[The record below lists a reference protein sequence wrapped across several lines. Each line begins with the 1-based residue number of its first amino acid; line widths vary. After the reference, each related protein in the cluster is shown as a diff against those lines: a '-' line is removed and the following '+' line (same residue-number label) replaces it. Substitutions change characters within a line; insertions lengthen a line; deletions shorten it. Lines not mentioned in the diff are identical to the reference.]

1 MIDETP
7 RLTAVRLVINNAEAW
22 QPPPEPDPD
31 PDPPPWDE
39 PPPRPEDNQ
48 GSGDPPPPP
57 SAPLPDGL
65 PVVPLGLTGDQYHYL
80 DDNRQLRTLK
90 AEKHGHLNLRALFGR
105 HTHLLKA
112 HWPRK
117 KQNRDSGEWET
128 VGWKPE
134 ELADALMRACAAA
147 GIWSPFGR
155 VRGVGSW
162 AHDDGRLVLHC
173 GDQVLIGPA
182 ALPGDAAIAADQ
194 MMMQVLRPGVL
205 GRHVYPAAE
214 PQPRPWDQAVDAAP
228 AAALLARLRTWAW
241 KRPEL
246 DAHLMLCWIGA
257 GLLGGALDW
266 RPSAWVT
273 GDKSTGKSTLHQLI
287 ERLLGAHARVG
298 GVSVSAASIWQ
309 TLGYAC
315 LPVCVD
321 QLEADEDNRSA
332 KRVIELAR
340 DAASGGVIMR
350 GGADHNAVQFHARS
364 CFLFSSVL
372 IPPMRGAEKSRLA
385 ILELQ
390 PLPEGAP
397 APVLDL
403 AELGELG
410 RKLRRR
416 LLDQWPRFAQ
426 TFRVYRAALAAAG
439 HGGRSGDQFGTLL
452 ACGDLLLSD
461 AVPAESD
468 DGVQEWVA
476 ALAPTLLPELLG
488 QEADHAKCVDHLTS
502 WVQEVRGVMRPLA
515 SLIAEAAYRELDE
528 HPPPDPELLPHVIE
542 QQQKDRARAAAAVL
556 LPLGLKVVC
565 REGAWYLA
573 VANSHQGVARIFQQS
588 HWAGQSGATGVHVQA
603 LRRVPGAID
612 APANLRFG
620 AKAYRAVLV
629 PLDAVLGPEGG
640 G

>member
-1 MIDETP
+1 MTS
-7 RLTAVRLVINNAEAW
+7 AE
-22 QPPPEPDPD
+22 
-31 PDPPPWDE
+31 PPPWED
-39 PPPRPEDNQ
+39 PPAPEDERGGGPPAGG
-48 GSGDPPPPP
+48 GS
-57 SAPLPDGL
+57 AALPEGL
-65 PVVPLGLTGDQYHYL
+65 PVVALGVHGDLYHYL
-80 DDNRQLRTLK
+80 DYLRQLRILK
-90 AEKHGHLNLRALFGR
+90 AEKHGHLNLRAMFGA
-105 HTHLLKA
+105 HTHLLKQ

-134 ELADALMRACAAA
+134 ELADALMRACAGA
-147 GIWSPFGR
+147 GVWSPFGR
-155 VRGVGSW
+155 VRGVGAW

-173 GDQVLIGPA
+173 GDQVMIGPA
-182 ALPGDAAIAADQ
+182 ALPGDVGVSADQ
-194 MMMQVLRPGVL
+194 VMCQVLRPGVL

-228 AAALLARLRTWAW
+228 AMTLLALLRTWAW

-257 GLLGGALDW
+257 GLLGGALEW

-273 GDKSTGKSTLHQLI
+273 GDKSTGKSTLHALI

-309 TLGYAC
+309 TLGYSC

-321 QLEADEDNRSA
+321 QLEADEDNRQA

-385 ILELQ
+385 ILELL

-397 APVLDL
+397 APVLDMG
-403 AELGELG
+403 ALGELG

-416 LLDQWPRFAQ
+416 LLDQWPRFVE

-461 AVPAESD
+461 AVPAEGD

-476 ALAPTLLPELLG
+476 ALAPALLPELLG
-488 QEADHAKCVDHLTS
+488 QEADHVKCVDYLTS
-502 WVQEVRGVMRPLA
+502 WSVETRGVIRPLA
-515 SLIAEAAYRELDE
+515 SWIAEAASRELDE
-528 HPPPDPELLPHVIE
+528 HPPPDPMLLPSEIARQVR
-542 QQQKDRARAAAAVL
+542 DRARTAAAVL

-565 REGAWYLA
+565 VEAAWYLA
-573 VANSHQGVARIFQQS
+573 VANSHQGVQRIFGGS
-588 HWAGQSGATGVHVQA
+588 HWTGQSGAVGVHVQA
-603 LRRVPGAID
+603 LRRVPGARD
-612 APANLRFG
+612 APSNLRFG

-629 PLDAVLGPEGG
+629 PLDAVLAPEDGG
-640 G
+640 